1 MAYSIMSGNLDDKLA
16 DWYAK
21 MHDQLHLTMAE
32 TTEIGMAGAEKFKPA
47 LEEET
52 RKKHYSNHHYKVA
65 NGHAADNITIWT
77 GRNNSY
83 KGKSHDNETDFSGAV
98 FVGWNDRYY
107 AMNMMRANDGT
118 SQQVGDHFIT
128 NLRANPSVRQQ
139 ILEAEQ
145 KKYKEIMDRKRSQ
158 GGD

>member
-21 MHDQLHLTMAE
+21 MHDQLNLTVAE
-32 TTEIGMAGAEKFKPA
+32 KTQIGMAGAEKFQPA
-47 LEEET
+47 LEDET
-52 RKKHYSNHHYKVA
+52 RKKHYSSHHYTGTT
-65 NGHAADNITIWT
+65 GHAADNITTWVGQNT
-77 GRNNSY
+77 DY
-83 KGKSHDNETDFSGAV
+83 KGKPHDNETDFSGAV

-118 SQQVGDHFIT
+118 LNEVGDHFLT
-128 NLRANPSVRQQ
+128 NLRANPTVRQQ

-145 KKYKEIMDRKRSQ
+145 KKYKEIMDRKKSN